1 MSEAR
6 SGQLRAEAPNEEA
19 KCQAE
24 FEGRTTPLLSSE
36 KPVFFVVPRKRPR
49 CDGDTLSPPRVNIEA
64 HVVVLASGG
73 IPRTVFKIVASLVS
87 QTWLGLWREM
97 LGVYMLYKK

>member
-6 SGQLRAEAPNEEA
+6 SGQLRAEAPNKEA

-24 FEGRTTPLLSSE
+24 FEGRTTALLSSE
-36 KPVFFVVPRKRPR
+36 KPVFFVVPGKAVPLRRR
-49 CDGDTLSPPRVNIEA
+49 HVLSPPRVNIEA
-64 HVVVLASGG
+64 HVVVPAVSGG

-87 QTWLGLWREM
+87 RTCLGL
-97 LGVYMLYKK
+97 